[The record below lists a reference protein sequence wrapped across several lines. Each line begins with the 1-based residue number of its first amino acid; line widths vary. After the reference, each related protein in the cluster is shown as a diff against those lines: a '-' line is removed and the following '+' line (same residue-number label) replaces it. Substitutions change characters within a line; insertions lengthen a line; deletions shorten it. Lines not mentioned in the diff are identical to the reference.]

1 MLIESEVLKNYCK
14 NKIKEFESPPPTDMQ
29 MWVAAGINDV
39 LVTIEEIE
47 KKQQVIDYMKRGR
60 RY

>member
-14 NKIKEFESPPPTDMQ
+14 NKIKEFESPPTNDMQ